1 MFTNLSA
8 IEIEELI
15 NQQLIGRLGC
25 YADDTMYIVPI
36 SYAYDGEY
44 IYCRTFNG
52 RKIEM
57 MRKNPKVCF
66 QVDNTRNLSNW
77 KSVICWGEYEEL
89 TAEKDRQLAI
99 QQLTARTLPIN
110 SSETMHITPEWPFM
124 PDDLNDIQGIF
135 FRIKLTEK
143 TGRSERIST
152 QLFQDL

>member
-1 MFTNLSA
+1 MFTDLSA
-8 IEIEELI
+8 IEMEELI

-25 YADDTMYIVPI
+25 YADGVMYIVPV

-57 MRKNPKVCF
+57 MRKSPKVCF

-77 KSVICWGEYEEL
+77 QSVIGWGEYEEL
-89 TAEKDRQLAI
+89 TEEKDRQLAI

-135 FRIKLTEK
+135 FRIKLNEK

>member
-143 TGRSERIST
+143 SGRSERIST